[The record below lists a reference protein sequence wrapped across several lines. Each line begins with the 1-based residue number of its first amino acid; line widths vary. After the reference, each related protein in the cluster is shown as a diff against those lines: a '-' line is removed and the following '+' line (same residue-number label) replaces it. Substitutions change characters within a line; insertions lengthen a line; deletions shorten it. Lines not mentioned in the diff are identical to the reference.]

1 MVNENKKRSVKL
13 VFTGYDELKINRSV
27 NVILKNIIKFNA
39 IIQKEPF
46 NENIS
51 KQNIPKIWGLDRTK
65 AKRKS
70 VIINADFE
78 NLKNL
83 INVKTPD
90 GVLVEHVLI

>member
-1 MVNENKKRSVKL
+1 MVNENKKQSAKL
-13 VFTGYDELKINRSV
+13 VFTGYDESKINRSIDM
-27 NVILKNIIKFNA
+27 ILKNITKFD
-39 IIQKEPF
+39 ISVQKEPF
-46 NENIS
+46 SEKIP

-70 VIINADFE
+70 IIINSDFE

-83 INVKTPD
+83 IKVKTID